1 MQANPEAS
9 RNLWFFNDIMF
20 CSLQVKL
27 EKQEELITD
36 TQQVLAA
43 AQTEVQNLKM
53 QLDNV
58 TREKVNHLT
67 CTRMRFS
74 RVHTVRC
81 SGRRGCGVCIPACTG
96 QGGVSQHAL
105 GRGLYIPACTGQGGV
120 CISAYT
126 GRGCLPRGCL
136 LGGVCLVGGGVCPG
150 RGCLS
155 NEG

>member
-1 MQANPEAS
+1 
-9 RNLWFFNDIMF
+9 MF

-27 EKQEELITD
+27 EKQEEFITD

-43 AQTEVQNLKM
+43 AQTQVQNLKM

-67 CTRMRFS
+67 CTRMHFS

-81 SGRRGCGVCIPACTG
+81 SGRRGWGVCILACTG

-105 GRGLYIPACTGQGGV
+105 GRG
-120 CISAYT
+120 CISQHAL
-126 GRGCLPRGCL
+126 GRVGFVSQHTL
-136 LGGVCLVGGGVCPG
+136 GGGVCPG
-150 RGCLS
+150 GVCWGVSAWWGGCLPRDGVS
-155 NEG
+155 LK

>member
-1 MQANPEAS
+1 
-9 RNLWFFNDIMF
+9 MF

-67 CTRMRFS
+67 CTRMHFS

-96 QGGVSQHAL
+96 QGGC
-105 GRGLYIPACTGQGGV
+105 IPACTGQGVVYPSMHWAGWGLYLSIHWAGV
-120 CISAYT
+120 SAQ
-126 GRGCLPRGCL
+126 GVSAGWCLPGGCLPRE
-136 LGGVCLVGGGVCPG
+136 GVSLK
-150 RGCLS
+150 
-155 NEG
+155 